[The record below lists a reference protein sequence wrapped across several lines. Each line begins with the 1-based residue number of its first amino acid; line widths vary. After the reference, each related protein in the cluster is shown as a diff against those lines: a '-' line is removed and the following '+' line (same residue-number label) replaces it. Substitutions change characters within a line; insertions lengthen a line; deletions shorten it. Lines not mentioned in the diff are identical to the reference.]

1 MQQLVSGGVEVE
13 HEHIVLDPKKQTA
26 VLLVNAYSG
35 LGIHTLLILLKTF
48 PGQFKQVY
56 FASVGVLDSGNFKGV
71 DEVTRLARRPPADAR
86 QIHPARPDARP
97 RSRRRIH
104 PRHRPGGRIRASL
117 RAHMRQKFPKSV
129 FFAGKLLFEAEKWY
143 YPLLHNETAYAITR
157 RLQLQGIP
165 MVVMP
170 IRILKFQ
177 G

>member
-1 MQQLVSGGVEVE
+1 M
-13 HEHIVLDPKKQTA
+13 
-26 VLLVNAYSG
+26 NAYSG

-48 PGQFKQVY
+48 PGQYKQVY

-71 DEVTRLARRPPADAR
+71 DEVAKLRTDRQQTLDKFILLARTLGLDADGEYTLGTDPVAESS
-86 QIHPARPDARP
+86 HLCV
-97 RSRRRIH
+97 
-104 PRHRPGGRIRASL
+104 RIRQ
-117 RAHMRQKFPKSV
+117 RFPKSV